1 MQHVIFY
8 GGGVKTPRGSQWTR
22 TAQGEG
28 PVREEQRQER
38 RTPLRSHAPR
48 S

>member
-8 GGGVKTPRGSQWTR
+8 GGGKNPPRVSVTR